1 MRTEDNYYPV
11 KLYQKVRFDPFSGL
25 TLREV
30 KDNGNDVV
38 TGKVTYINHDKH
50 WFLVEYITRNGLKQS
65 ISFNFSDIGQN
76 VFKV

>member
-1 MRTEDNYYPV
+1 MITENSYYPV

-30 KDNGNDVV
+30 KYNRNDVV
-38 TGKVTYINHDKH
+38 IGKVTYINHDKH
-50 WFLVEYITRNGLKQS
+50 WFLAEYITRNGLKQS